1 MSGFACALAPEL
13 ALAGFTAQEDAVEEA
28 LGKLV
33 GDGFRPERITDGLG
47 SRWEITR
54 NYFRLHACCNP
65 IHPALDCLRE
75 ALDELRPQPG
85 EIERIEFATF
95 RFASVM
101 RNPDPPNY
109 FASKYSLPHA
119 AAVMVARGGTGHG
132 DIDDA
137 ALVDPVIAAL
147 RHRVSVSEDPAMTAL
162 LPRLKPARVAVRLKD
177 GREIVRARESHRGD
191 FNEPYPEADLRA
203 KFREL
208 AGHVLAPAALAKVEK
223 AVDDCENLRSV
234 RELIALMRGGH

>member
-1 MSGFACALAPEL
+1 M
-13 ALAGFTAQEDAVEEA
+13 AGFEAQEDAVEEA

-33 GDGFRPERITDGLG
+33 GDGFKPDGLTDELG

-54 NYFRLHACCNP
+54 NYFRLYACCNP

-75 ALDELRPQPG
+75 ALAELRPRPD
-85 EIERIEFATF
+85 EVERIEFATY

-119 AAVMVARGGTGHG
+119 AAVMVVRGGAGHG

-137 ALVDPVIAAL
+137 ALADPAIAAL
-147 RHRVSVSEDPAMTAL
+147 RRRVSVAEDPAMSAL
-162 LPRLKPARVAVRLKD
+162 APRLRPARVTVTLKD
-177 GREIVRARESHRGD
+177 GRTSTRVARKPSRRFQRSVSGSRAARQVPRAGRARARAGGRSQSGESRGRLRTTGERAGADCTDARFCKLAARLSAAD
-191 FNEPYPEADLRA
+191 F
-203 KFREL
+203 
-208 AGHVLAPAALAKVEK
+208 
-223 AVDDCENLRSV
+223 RS
-234 RELIALMRGGH
+234 